1 LTKAEAT
8 ALFLIRTEVISLNA
22 WLAAVRV
29 PGVFPACP
37 CGWHAQTVRHV
48 LLYYIRHKRTD
59 LLRKYG
65 LERLEDIL
73 QQPLNIKHIA
83 RWLVR
88 SRVIEQFKLAA
99 EIVKKDIYKY

>member
-8 ALFLIRTEVISLNA
+8 ALFLIRTKVIGLNA
-22 WLAAVRV
+22 WLTAVQV

-48 LLYYIRHKRTD
+48 LLYCARHERTD
-59 LLRKYG
+59 LLRKYR

-73 QQPLNIKHIA
+73 QQLLNTKHTA
-83 RWLVR
+83 RWLVC
-88 SRVIEQFKLAA
+88 SRVIKQFKLAA
-99 EIVKKDIYKY
+99 EIAEKNTYKY